1 MAASGSG
8 ATDDMFGVHN
18 ILAARRTAI
27 DCTESQ
33 IRQPRAE
40 GDGDWRGLYLAGGMP
55 RRMMLR
61 LRDCAF
67 MPAFTAKGH
76 LPTC

>member
-1 MAASGSG
+1 
-8 ATDDMFGVHN
+8 MFGVHN
-18 ILAARRTAI
+18 IPAARRIAI
-27 DCTESQ
+27 DRPESQ

-40 GDGDWRGLYLAGGMP
+40 GDGDRQGLSGGSMP
-55 RRMMLR
+55 PRMMLR
-61 LRDCAF
+61 LQDGAF

>member
-1 MAASGSG
+1 
-8 ATDDMFGVHN
+8 MFGVHN
-18 ILAARRTAI
+18 IPAARRIAI
-27 DCTESQ
+27 DCPESQ

-40 GDGDWRGLYLAGGMP
+40 GVMATGGVYLAGGMP
-55 RRMMLR
+55 PRVMLR
-61 LRDCAF
+61 LQDGAF